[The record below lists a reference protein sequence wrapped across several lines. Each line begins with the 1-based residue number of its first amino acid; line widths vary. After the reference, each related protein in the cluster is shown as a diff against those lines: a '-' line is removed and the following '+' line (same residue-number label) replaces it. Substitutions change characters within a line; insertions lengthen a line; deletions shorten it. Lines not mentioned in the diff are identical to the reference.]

1 MNIQPIEVPERYIHV
16 FPAKLLSGGHPNQK
30 RTFLGGGGRC
40 LDKFSCRGVLVPK
53 QSPDLR
59 SPEVGLSALEL
70 YKPCTPE
77 LPYLPISFL
86 KLIFFIFLFH

>member
-1 MNIQPIEVPERYIHV
+1 MFFLQNCSVGGIQIKKEL
-16 FPAKLLSGGHPNQK
+16 FW
-30 RTFLGGGGRC
+30 GGGGKGG
-40 LDKFSCRGVLVPK
+40 LPWQIQLWGVLVPK
-53 QSPDLR
+53 KSPDLR
-59 SPEVGLSALEL
+59 SSEVGLSALEL